1 MMMITNAAGE
11 VIREWLRA
19 SSSLPRPVVY
29 LGQTSNS
36 PPEVTEAVKRGL
48 RGKELEQI
56 ARRALMSEPKYL
68 YPLVYPSSRFM
79 WLTTTID
86 GFRFASLLFYPRA
99 VRDAMKSGSLDAA
112 GRSLILRDA
121 HGAVVLPTDAGL
133 H

>member
-1 MMMITNAAGE
+1 MITSAAAE

-19 SSSLPRPVVY
+19 SSSLSHPVVY
-29 LGQTSNS
+29 LGQASNS

-56 ARRALMSEPKYL
+56 ARRALKSQPKYL

-86 GFRFASLLFYPRA
+86 GIRFASLVFYPRG
-99 VRDAMKSGSLDAA
+99 VRSAMKNGSLDAA
-112 GRSLILRDA
+112 GRGLILRDA
-121 HGAVVLPTDAGL
+121 HGAVVLPTNPGL
-133 H
+133 D